1 MRIAKERASSLD
13 LATGHITGRRQWTD
27 DDLRSAAIRC
37 CTWQDLQEE
46 LGYTGSA
53 GNAKETILTHAVRI
67 GLDLSHLDPLKPKAR
82 SENAPRE
89 YARTWTDEQLRQAV
103 EDSNSWRA
111 VQRAL
116 GLHEGSSASRRTLQK
131 HATRL
136 ELDTSHFTGGRRW
149 TQQQLI
155 RASRAAST
163 WQELG
168 DLLGVTTES
177 GMRTFIKGHAA
188 RIGLDLSHLSRPRP
202 KINHQESS
210 LTGLAYQPEH
220 LRRVAPHIAMTWFM
234 ARGCTPSL
242 PTEPEPYDL
251 IVNTPAGLQRVQVKS
266 TTCKSNGHWQVGVGH
281 GSGGPRPQD
290 RVMPYDHEEIELFF
304 IVDGDLNMYLIP
316 SLVLAGRVSVAVD
329 IYREYCVGNAA
340 ATMGLAPPMQ
350 TDN

>member
-1 MRIAKERASSLD
+1 MRIAKERASSLG
-13 LATGHITGRRQWTD
+13 LATGHITGKRQWTD

-163 WQELG
+163 WQELV

-304 IVDGDLNMYLIP
+304 IVDGDFNMYL
-316 SLVLAGRVSVAVD
+316 
-329 IYREYCVGNAA
+329 
-340 ATMGLAPPMQ
+340 TPMQ